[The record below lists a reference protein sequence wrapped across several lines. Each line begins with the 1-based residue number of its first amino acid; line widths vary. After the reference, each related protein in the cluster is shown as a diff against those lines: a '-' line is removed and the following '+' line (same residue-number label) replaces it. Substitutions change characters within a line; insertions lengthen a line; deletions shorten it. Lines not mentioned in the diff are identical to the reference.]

1 MTTSDTPDGPDRSID
16 FPHPAAFPTPYSP
29 IPAPSLPGQPTQ
41 RRRRGTAQG
50 RSASGPVKK
59 RMRVVIADRTDLLA
73 LMTVALG
80 FVPEESIVM
89 LALAGDS
96 TFHARVDLP
105 PVAPLRGCAADP
117 TGLDGRAAED
127 SGYDE
132 VVQALLA
139 PLHHHGA
146 ERVAFAV
153 FTEGVDRAERAV
165 ARLVEEAIGL
175 PMPLLD
181 LLVAHR
187 SSYRPLDPTRSVAD
201 TPAVDYDVRSDAIVA
216 SAVLE
221 GRVVLGSRS
230 ELAETVAAD
239 ELAVARVAAEL
250 SASVPRRRGE
260 ERLRAEASWLRARLD
275 RQYRLQSSGGVAFDD
290 ATAARVMRGVCQP
303 ALRDEVMAALD
314 IDRASEWVEV
324 WRDLCRRAPD
334 QVLAPVAA
342 ILGMSA
348 WADGNGALA
357 WCAWDRSHRAGPC
370 GLADVLAQLLE
381 RAVPPSAWAGLQSIV
396 RQDALVA
403 ATLRGGDAAS

>member
-1 MTTSDTPDGPDRSID
+1 
-16 FPHPAAFPTPYSP
+16 
-29 IPAPSLPGQPTQ
+29 
-41 RRRRGTAQG
+41 
-50 RSASGPVKK
+50 
-59 RMRVVIADRTDLLA
+59 MRVVIADRTDLLA

-105 PVAPLRGCAADP
+105 SAGHGRRRPVDP
-117 TGLDGRAAED
+117 ATGLDDRAGRRPAASSPETD
-127 SGYDE
+127 PGVRSGGGSGRGPGDE
-132 VVQALLA
+132 YADAVQALLA

-153 FTEGVDRAERAV
+153 FTDDVERAERAV
-165 ARLVEEAIGL
+165 ARLIEEAVEL

-181 LLVAHR
+181 LLVAHPT
-187 SSYRPLDPTRSVAD
+187 SYRPLDPTRSVAD

-216 SAVLE
+216 NAVLE
-221 GRVVLGSRS
+221 GRVVLGSRQ
-230 ELAETVAAD
+230 ELARTVAAD

-250 SASVPRRRGE
+250 SASLPRRRGE
-260 ERLRAEASWLRARLD
+260 QRLRAEASWLRSRLD
-275 RQYRLQSSGGVAFDD
+275 RQYRLQSSGGAPLDD

-381 RAVPPSAWAGLQSIV
+381 RAVPPSAWAALQSIV
-396 RQDALVA
+396 RQEALT
-403 ATLRGGDAAS
+403 TLGGDAAC